1 MTTTKPYHPL
11 YNAMS
16 KEWNEQ
22 DLAYFG
28 KKPWTNY
35 CINRHPLESKDEK
48 TSSDAC
54 TRFTSRKIY
63 ATNPVLVRP
72 PIQKVQNSA
81 QKSGKDADVK
91 TSSEYINDI
100 LTTNADGEG
109 LNWYTWLT
117 SEPLAALARN
127 GLVYIGVDLPEAGK
141 DNVTEQDYING
152 SVPPPKF
159 FHLRANQ
166 VVNWIETEGDI
177 KKGQF
182 SALMYKSTITKRN
195 SSGFNDVVKVLV
207 HYTDTQI
214 FTYNLDTGA
223 EEIDVQENSFKFVP
237 FVRAEI
243 TLSLIGEAV
252 QYSKAAVE
260 LNSLSF
266 QNMRDGY
273 FNILQARGFQIQD
286 SEGKAIPLSADKI
299 VNTPA
304 PEKYLEFIAPE
315 TAPEGETREQI
326 KALQEQAD
334 ISVQQVH
341 SSFAQSIGS
350 GVALKEQGSDA
361 ASSVKYMMD
370 ILLDKF
376 AVAIHM
382 AMKVVG
388 HPGEVVLIHPE
399 NYTFSS
405 EAENIE
411 NAEDY
416 RGLAETSP
424 SKEAKKAYTFK
435 ANAKIFDGEVLEKVN
450 KADADAIDNEADD
463 IPIL

>member
-16 KEWNEQ
+16 VDWNEQ

-35 CINRHPLESKDEK
+35 CIDRHPLESKDKK

-54 TRFTSRKIY
+54 TRYYSRKKF

-81 QKSGKDADVK
+81 QKSGKDADIK
-91 TSSEYINDI
+91 TTSDYINDI

-117 SEPLAALARN
+117 SEPLAALSRN
-127 GLVYIGVDLPEAGK
+127 GLVYIGVDLPATDKEV
-141 DNVTEQDYING
+141 VTEQDFISG
-152 SVPPPKF
+152 TVPPPKF
-159 FHLRANQ
+159 FHLRAAQ
-166 VVNWIETEGDI
+166 VVNWTETEGDI

-182 SALMYKSTITKRN
+182 SALMYKSTINTEN
-195 SSGFNDVVKVLV
+195 SSGFQDVVEVLV
-207 HYTDTQI
+207 HYTETEI
-214 FTYNLDTGA
+214 FTYNLSTGA
-223 EEIDVQENSFKFVP
+223 EEIPVQINTFKFVP

-252 QYSKAAVE
+252 QYSMAAVE

-266 QNMRDGY
+266 QNMRDSY
-273 FNILQARGFQIQD
+273 FNLLVARGFQIQD
-286 SEGKAIPLSADKI
+286 SDGKPVPLSADKI

-304 PEKYLEFIAPE
+304 PEKFLEFIASE
-315 TAPEGETREQI
+315 TAPEGETREQL

-334 ISVQQVH
+334 VSVQQVH

-376 AVAIHM
+376 AVAVHM

-416 RGLAETSP
+416 RSLAETAP

-450 KADADAIDNEADD
+450 KADEEAIDNEADD
-463 IPIL
+463 IPII